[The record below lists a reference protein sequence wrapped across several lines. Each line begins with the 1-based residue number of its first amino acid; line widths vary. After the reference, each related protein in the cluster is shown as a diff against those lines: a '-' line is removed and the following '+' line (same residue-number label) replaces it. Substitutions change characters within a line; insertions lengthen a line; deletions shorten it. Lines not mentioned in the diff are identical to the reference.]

1 MSDAPGH
8 LRQPEREAWDELAA
22 RWPTGVA
29 MPEGA
34 DFEAYLGQVARL
46 RDAQQRIATDGMI
59 VQDAR
64 GNAVAHPA
72 LAIER
77 SAQSEIR
84 TWGDRF
90 DPTRAKRRART

>member
-1 MSDAPGH
+1 MNSAPTH
-8 LRQPEREAWDELAA
+8 LREPERAAWDELAA
-22 RWPTGVA
+22 RWPTNVP

-46 RDAQQRIATDGMI
+46 RDAQQRIAADGMI

-64 GNAVAHPA
+64 GNPVAHPA

-90 DPTRAKRRART
+90 DPTRARRRARA

>member
-1 MSDAPGH
+1 MNEAPAH
-8 LRQPEREAWDELAA
+8 LRAPERQAWEELAG
-22 RWPTGVA
+22 RWPAGVK

-46 RDAQQRIATDGMI
+46 RDAQERIATDGMI

-64 GNAVAHPA
+64 GNPVAHPA

-90 DPTRAKRRART
+90 DPAKVKRRVRA

>member
-1 MSDAPGH
+1 MSEAPDH
-8 LRQPEREAWDELAA
+8 LRDPERQAWDELAT
-22 RWPTGVA
+22 RWPPGVP

-34 DFEAYLGQVARL
+34 DFEAYLGQTARL

-64 GNAVAHPA
+64 GNPIPHPA